1 MRLDSF
7 RRNLLAN
14 FAGFGWVAIVQ
25 FACVPFYIHFLGVEA
40 YGLVGF
46 YLTLQAALLV
56 LDLGLSPTINRE
68 MARHTARPGPA
79 LELRNLAR
87 TLEAGSWMIGI
98 AMGALIVLLAPLIA
112 ERWINAES
120 MSTEIVSSA
129 VVYMGVLL
137 AIQWPLNVYQ
147 GGLLGLQRQI
157 RLNVIRVLS
166 TTLSGGGSIAALWAW
181 SPDLATFFI
190 WQIVVTILQVVAM
203 AWSFWAAL
211 PAAQRRAHVDLRLLR
226 SAAGFATG
234 MSGIAFFGMVLVQM
248 DKIVLSKLLP
258 LGDFAYYV
266 IAATVASGLYL
277 FVAPV
282 YAAIF
287 PRLSALVAMN
297 DEREIRR
304 VYHESTQMLAVM
316 LVPVA
321 AVLTLF
327 PLEIVG
333 VWTTDAEIAAHVAP
347 IVGLLAVGVAI
358 NGLMHMPFA
367 LQLAYGWTSIG
378 LALTIGQVIVFLP
391 VLVWVAARFGGA
403 GAACVWA
410 LLNAA
415 YLSLGIPWTH
425 WRLLRGDASRWLLTD
440 VCLPAAGAVLVA
452 VIGRLLV
459 EESSSSVQ
467 TLLAVGAV
475 LAASG
480 IAAFALSPLAVQ
492 AARRLRLQ
500 ASSGRL
506 P

>member
-1 MRLDSF
+1 MQLDSF

-14 FAGFGWVAIVQ
+14 FAGFGWIAIVQ

-79 LELRNLAR
+79 VELRDLAR
-87 TLEAGSWMIGI
+87 TLEAGSWLIGI
-98 AMGALIVLLAPLIA
+98 AVGAFIILLAPLIA

-120 MSTEIVSSA
+120 MSTGIVSSA
-129 VVYMGVLL
+129 VVYMGVLM

-147 GGLLGLQRQI
+147 GGLLGLQRQV
-157 RLNVIRVLS
+157 RLNAIRILS
-166 TTLSGGGSIAALWAW
+166 ATLSGGGSIVALWAW
-181 SPDLATFFI
+181 SPDLATFFV
-190 WQIVVTILQVVAM
+190 WQILVAILQVVAM

-211 PAAQRRAHVDLRLLR
+211 PAVHRRAQIDVRLLR
-226 SAAGFATG
+226 PAAGFATG
-234 MSGIAFFGMVLVQM
+234 MSGIALFGMVLAQM
-248 DKIVLSKLLP
+248 DKIVLSKLLS

-266 IAATVASGLYL
+266 LAATVASGLHL

-282 YAAIF
+282 YAAVF
-287 PRLSALVAMN
+287 PRLSALVAVN
-297 DEREIRR
+297 DETEIRR
-304 VYHESTQMLAVM
+304 LYHEATQLLTVL

-327 PLEIVG
+327 PLEIVQA
-333 VWTTDAEIAAHVAP
+333 WTGDAEIAVQVAP
-347 IVGLLAVGVAI
+347 IVGLLAVGSAI
-358 NGLMHMPFA
+358 NGLMHMPYA

-378 LALTIGQVIVFLP
+378 LALTIGQVVVFLP
-391 VLVWVAARFGGA
+391 LLIWVAARFGGA

-425 WRLLRGDASRWLLTD
+425 RRLLRGDASRWLISD
-440 VCLPAAGAVLVA
+440 VCLPAAGALLLA

-459 EESSSSVQ
+459 RESSSMIQ
-467 TLLAVGAV
+467 TMLAVTAV
-475 LAASG
+475 LVASG
-480 IAAFALSPLAVQ
+480 FAAFALSPLAVQ
-492 AARRLRLQ
+492 AARRLQLR
-500 ASSGRL
+500 ASNGPL

>member
-14 FAGFGWVAIVQ
+14 FAGFGWIAIVQ

-68 MARHTARPGPA
+68 MARYTALPGPA
-79 LELRNLAR
+79 LELRDLAR
-87 TLEAGSWMIGI
+87 TLEAGSWVIGV
-98 AMGALIVLLAPLIA
+98 AMGSFIILLAPLIA

-120 MSTEIVSSA
+120 TSTDIVSSA
-129 VVYMGVLL
+129 IVYMGVLL

-147 GGLLGLQRQI
+147 GGLLGLQRQV
-157 RLNVIRVLS
+157 RLNAVRILS
-166 TTLSGGGSIAALWAW
+166 ATLSGGGSIVALWAW
-181 SPDLATFFI
+181 SPDLQTFFV
-190 WQIVVTILQVVAM
+190 WQILVAILQVIAM

-211 PAAQRRAHVDLRLLR
+211 PDAQRRAHIELRLLR
-226 SAAGFATG
+226 PAAGFATG

-248 DKIVLSKLLP
+248 DKVVLSKLLP

-266 IAATVASGLYL
+266 IAATVASGLHL
-277 FVAPV
+277 FVAPL

-287 PRLSALVAMN
+287 PRLSALVAIN

-304 VYHESTQMLAVM
+304 LYHEATQMLTVM
-316 LVPVA
+316 VVPVA

-327 PLEIVG
+327 PLEVIRA
-333 VWTTDAEIAAHVAP
+333 WTTDAAIAAHVAP

-391 VLVWVAARFGGA
+391 LLVWAAVRFGGV

-415 YLSLGIPWTH
+415 YMSLGLPWTH
-425 WRLLRGDASRWLLTD
+425 RRLLRGDASRWLVSD
-440 VCLPAAGAVLVA
+440 VCRPAAAAVLVA
-452 VIGRLLV
+452 LIGRLLV
-459 EESSSSVQ
+459 KESSSSIH

-480 IAAFALSPLAVQ
+480 FAAFMLSPLAVQ
-492 AARRLRLQ
+492 AAGRLRLQ
-500 ASSGRL
+500 RSKGRL